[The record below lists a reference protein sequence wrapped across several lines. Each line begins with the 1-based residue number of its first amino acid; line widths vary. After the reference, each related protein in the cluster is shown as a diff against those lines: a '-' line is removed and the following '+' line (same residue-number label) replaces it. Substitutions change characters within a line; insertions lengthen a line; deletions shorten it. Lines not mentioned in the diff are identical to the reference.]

1 MGKAVRS
8 SVVFAINGRRVELTD
23 VDPRTSVLNYIREET
38 EFKGTKRGCGEG
50 GCGSCVVLLS
60 KYDSKSN
67 KIEEY
72 TINSCLAPICS
83 VDGCAITTTEGLK
96 NGKEPHA
103 VHTRLAEFH
112 ASQCGFCTPGMAVSI
127 YSCLKNS
134 SKKSSMGAES
144 TKPTVAEAQK
154 AIAGNLCR
162 CTGYRPILDV
172 CKSFAADVDIEDLGV
187 NTFWE
192 SSELAKES
200 SLNLYQS
207 EKDPEFPTFLKI
219 QAGDYLEVKSVRAEE
234 VTAWRSASTLSEL
247 FTMYEEETKGKNR
260 DVNFVAGNTSSGV
273 YKDFKP
279 SVYIDIN
286 KIPELHSVVETD
298 CTLEVGSAVSLSKLI
313 TIMDARGGPV
323 YSELAKHLRK
333 VANEHVRNRAS
344 VGGNLILA
352 QKRGFASDVA
362 TILLGAGS
370 QVTIA
375 TSRDS
380 CIKDMEEFLAGVS
393 PDTTILQCIRIPSW
407 AQYSKDGKEKL
418 FFKTYRSSPR
428 KNGNAVS
435 SVNAAF
441 LGIFQT
447 PEVDNGYT
455 VGKVQQLRL
464 AFGHLGAPHAMR
476 AKRTEKYLLQ
486 KTVNP
491 DVLKNAV
498 KILREDILSSAKDDD
513 LYTATYKASVA
524 VSYLFQFFEPL
535 LPSSN
540 LTSSQV
546 GTPCMNG
553 GDTLSNGSKVH
564 SRDVTGTKSKSEVHN
579 KGDTCTNGNS
589 EVHNKGDTDSNG
601 NSEVHDKGDTGTNG
615 AAMNG
620 TNSDESAVRSFGRTS
635 GNGIGIGEGFWGAQS
650 FPHYDEF
657 SPLSKPAAKDA
668 AVLQASG
675 EAVYTGDIPSPPGTL
690 HAALVYSKKAL
701 AKVKALEASDAL
713 TSPGATSFFC
723 AKDCIAENVSVVNN
737 IAGLEFREPL
747 FAEETVHFVGECLG
761 VLVADTHEHAVL
773 AAEKVKVDYDNSTL
787 GPPILSVEDAAGMNS
802 FKISPLAVMGTA
814 SVGDELIKGEYRMEN
829 IELFAGSQY
838 YFYMETHTAL
848 AVPDEDDCITVYS
861 SNHSPEVLHDTLSA
875 ALGIPMH
882 NIRVITR
889 RLGGSFGG
897 KNTRSLIVATACALA
912 AFKLKKPVRMTLDRN
927 TDMVLSGGR
936 HESKATYSVEFNKDG
951 KITSLETNVLMN
963 GGYPDDYRD
972 LLGLLLTKAMK
983 CYNWTSW
990 RHVSKVCRTNLPA
1003 RSMMRAPGEIQGN
1016 FFAESIVEHVATY
1029 LGLDRDKVREINMH
1043 THESAK
1049 LFYGPSTTGKAELFT
1064 LPKIVQRTKDLSNF
1078 ESRKLNV
1085 HSFNKR
1091 SMWVKRGISLTH
1103 VIYPNMQSAK
1113 VARVSLFKDGS
1124 VAVASGGTEMGQGLF
1139 TKVKQATAYG
1149 LSLLWGENATGKVDL
1164 SKIRIVE
1171 NDSISLANA
1180 GTTNAGTTS
1189 EGTCEAVVNACKM
1202 LVKNLTPIYLKLKAN
1217 GGESPRWEDVV
1228 KLAKGSRVVL
1238 TAEAR
1243 NGEIGPATEYMACGA
1258 CASEVEVD
1266 LLTGSVKVLQAD
1278 LVYDCGKSLN
1288 PAVDIGQIEGSFVQG
1303 IGYYLTEQIKW
1314 DENGVLLTNGTWT
1327 YKPPTI
1333 DNIPQKF
1340 NVELLN
1346 SAVDSSR
1353 ILSSKTAGEAPLV
1366 LSTSVH
1372 LAVREAIKSARA
1384 DLQHLP
1390 PVPGHCGPENM
1401 KGSTDPLLIRNS
1413 VTSMENVKR
1422 LCGLYNVEQYLEK
1435 LSIESS

>member
-8 SVVFAINGRRVELTD
+8 SVVFALNGRRVELSD

-38 EFKGTKRGCGEG
+38 DFKGTKRGCGEG

-67 KIEEY
+67 KTEDY

-112 ASQCGFCTPGMAVSI
+112 GSQCGFCTPGMAVSI
-127 YSCLKNS
+127 FSCLKNS
-134 SKKSSMGAES
+134 STKSAVEAES
-144 TKPTVAEAQK
+144 TKPTVVEAEN

-200 SLNLYQS
+200 SLNVYIP
-207 EKDPEFPTFLKI
+207 EKDPRFPTFLET
-219 QAGDYLEVKSVRAEE
+219 QTGDYLEIKSVRAKE

-247 FTMYEEETKGKNR
+247 FTMYEDEKNGKNR
-260 DVNFVAGNTSSGV
+260 DVQFVAGNTSSGV
-273 YKDFKP
+273 YKDFRP

-286 KIPELHSVVETD
+286 KIPELQCVVETD
-298 CTLEVGSAVSLSKLI
+298 CTLEVGAAVSLSKLI
-313 TIMDARGGPV
+313 TILEASGGPV
-323 YSELAKHLRK
+323 FSELAKHLRK
-333 VANEHVRNRAS
+333 VASEHVRNRAS
-344 VGGNLILA
+344 VGGNLIMS
-352 QKRGFASDVA
+352 QKLGFASDVA

-407 AQYSKDGKEKL
+407 AQFSKDGKEKL
-418 FFKTYRSSPR
+418 LFRTYRSSPR
-428 KNGNAVS
+428 INGNAVS

-441 LGIFQT
+441 LAIFQT
-447 PEVDNGYT
+447 SEADNCEPA
-455 VGKVQQLRL
+455 GKVQQLRL
-464 AFGHLGAPHAMR
+464 AFGALGGPHAIR
-476 AKRTEKYLLQ
+476 AKRTEKYLIQ
-486 KTVNP
+486 KTIDA

-498 KILREDILSSAKDDD
+498 KILREDILSSAKDDH
-513 LYTATYKASVA
+513 LHTAAYRASVA
-524 VSYLFQFFEPL
+524 VGFLFQFFEPL
-535 LPSSN
+535 LSCTKLKHLP
-540 LTSSQV
+540 V

-553 GDTLSNGSKVH
+553 GDTLSSG
-564 SRDVTGTKSKSEVHN
+564 SEVHN
-579 KGDTCTNGNS
+579 RD
-589 EVHNKGDTDSNG
+589 
-601 NSEVHDKGDTGTNG
+601 DTGTTGNG

-620 TNSDESAVRSFGRTS
+620 RDCNESAVRSFGRTS
-635 GNGIGIGEGFWGAQS
+635 GKGIGTVKGFRGAQS
-650 FPHYDEF
+650 FPHSDEF
-657 SPLSKPAAKDA
+657 FPVSKPASKIA
-668 AVLQASG
+668 AVLQATG

-690 HAALVYSKKAL
+690 HASLVYSKKAL

-713 TSPGATSFFC
+713 TSPGATCFFS
-723 AKDCIAENVSVVNN
+723 AKDIIRDNISIVNNVS
-737 IAGLEFREPL
+737 GLSIREQL
-747 FAEETVHFVGECLG
+747 FAGEIVGFVGDPLG
-761 VLVADTHEHAVL
+761 VMVADTHEHAVL
-773 AAEKVKVDYDNSTL
+773 AAEKVKVDYDDITL
-787 GPPILSVEDAAGMNS
+787 GQPILSVEDAAAKNL
-802 FKISPLAVMGTA
+802 FKTSALALWGTA

-829 IELFAGSQY
+829 VELFAGGQY
-838 YFYMETHTAL
+838 YFYMETQTAL

-861 SNHSPEVLHDTLSA
+861 STQSPEVLHDTLTE

-889 RLGGSFGG
+889 RLGGAFGG

-927 TDMVLSGGR
+927 TDMMLSGGR
-936 HESKATYSVEFNKDG
+936 HESKATFSVEFNKDG
-951 KITSLETNVLMN
+951 KITSLKTNVLMN
-963 GGYPDDYRD
+963 GGYPDDYQD
-972 LLGLLLTKAMK
+972 LLCVLLTKAMK

-990 RHVSKVCRTNLPA
+990 RHVSKICRTNLPA
-1003 RSMMRAPGEIQGN
+1003 RSFMRAPGEIQGN
-1016 FFAESIVEHVATY
+1016 FFAESIVEHVASY
-1029 LGLDRDKVREINMH
+1029 LGLDSDKVREINMH

-1049 LFYGPSTTGKAELFT
+1049 VFYGPATAGKAELFT
-1064 LPKIVQRTKDLSNF
+1064 LPKVVQRTKDVSNF
-1078 ESRKLNV
+1078 EARKLYI
-1085 HSFNKR
+1085 HSFNER
-1091 SMWVKRGISLTH
+1091 SMWVKRGISVTH
-1103 VIYPNMQSAK
+1103 VIYPYMQFAK
-1113 VARVSLFKDGS
+1113 LARVTLFMDGS
-1124 VAVASGGTEMGQGLF
+1124 VAVESGGTEMGQGLF
-1139 TKVKQATAYG
+1139 TKVQQAAAYG
-1149 LSLLWGENATGKVDL
+1149 LSQLWGDSATGKVDL
-1164 SKIRIVE
+1164 SRIRIVQ

-1202 LVKNLTPIYLKLKAN
+1202 LVENLKPTYLKLKAN
-1217 GGESPRWEDVV
+1217 GAESPSWEAVV
-1228 KLAKGSRVVL
+1228 KLAKASGVELS
-1238 TAEAR
+1238 AQAR
-1243 NGEIGPATEYMACGA
+1243 NGAIGPETEYMACGA

-1266 LLTGSVKVLQAD
+1266 VLTGSVKVLQSD
-1278 LVYDCGKSLN
+1278 IVYDCGKSLN
-1288 PAVDIGQIEGSFVQG
+1288 PAIDIGQIEGSFVQG
-1303 IGYYLTEQIKW
+1303 IGYYLTEEIKW
-1314 DENGVLLTNGTWT
+1314 DKNGVLVTNGTWT

-1333 DNIPQKF
+1333 DNIPHQF

-1346 SAVDSSR
+1346 SAADSAR
-1353 ILSSKTAGEAPLV
+1353 ILSSKTAGEAPLI
-1366 LSTSVH
+1366 LSTSVL
-1372 LAVREAIKSARA
+1372 LAVREAIKSARN

-1390 PVPGHCGPENM
+1390 PAPEHCGPENIQD
-1401 KGSTDPLLIRNS
+1401 STDSPLIRNS
-1413 VTSMENVKR
+1413 VTSMENVKS